1 MTVNVKLPAGLVQ
14 QAQYAVE
21 VAQRS
26 LPQQIEHWC
35 RIGKQ
40 VEDNPDLPL
49 CVIRDILAA
58 DQTPVAGEYLF
69 S

>member
-1 MTVNVKLPAGLVQ
+1 MTVNVNLPAGLVQ
-14 QAQYAVE
+14 QAQYAAE

-58 DQTPVAGEYLF
+58 DQAPLAGEYRF